1 MTELVTDGL
10 SYWARQAPGR
20 PAIVFDGTDRVD
32 YQTLDQ
38 WTDAAAHVHAGTG
51 LRAGDRI
58 GIIGDNS
65 LEWVVAAIGAL
76 KLGAVVVP
84 LNNRFTPDELR
95 YLVDDS
101 GPVTVFADEAH
112 RERMAAALARSPAS
126 EAALRPLSAFTGLR
140 DQRSAPV
147 PRPARVRTTSPRSC
161 TPAAPVR
168 GPRGCCSPT
177 GPRST

>member
-20 PAIVFDGTDRVD
+20 PAIVFDGTDRID
-32 YQTLDQ
+32 YRTLDR
-38 WTDAAAHVHAGTG
+38 WTDAAANFHARAG

-84 LNNRFTPDELR
+84 FNNRFPP
-95 YLVDDS
+95 
-101 GPVTVFADEAH
+101 G
-112 RERMAAALARSPAS
+112 
-126 EAALRPLSAFTGLR
+126 
-140 DQRSAPV
+140 
-147 PRPARVRTTSPRSC
+147 
-161 TPAAPVR
+161 
-168 GPRGCCSPT
+168 
-177 GPRST
+177 

>member
-32 YQTLDQ
+32 YQTLDR
-38 WTDAAAHVHAGTG
+38 WTDAAAHAHAAAG
-51 LRAGDRI
+51 LRPGERI

-95 YLVDDS
+95 YLIDDS

-112 RERMAAALARSPAS
+112 RERMAAALDRSPAAD
-126 EAALRPLSAFTGLR
+126 AALRPLADFTGLR
-140 DQRSAPV
+140 DERPGR
-147 PRPARVRTTSPRSC
+147 RPARRRARTMLPRSC
-161 TPAAPVR
+161 TPAGPVP
-168 GPRGCCSPT
+168 GPRGCCSRT
-177 GPRST
+177 GRRST